1 VTAIDRY
8 FDDLLARLGDLRGRS
23 GPAIEAAA
31 TACATT
37 IRHGGV
43 VHVFDTGHLVSHE
56 LINRAGGLAA
66 FVPLRIEL
74 VVDDPHPVREVDAA
88 EAAAAIPELITAALA
103 SSRTRP
109 GDVLVVGS
117 VSGTAALPVELCR
130 QAGERGLVTIAVTSI
145 AYSTALES
153 RHPSG
158 RRLAEVATIVID
170 NGAPYGD
177 AALAF
182 DGVDHACCP
191 FSGVGAVAALWAVVA
206 RTVEILA
213 AADLAPTV
221 FASINLPDGPE
232 LLEEARARY
241 RELGR

>member
-1 VTAIDRY
+1 M
-8 FDDLLARLGDLRGRS
+8 
-23 GPAIEAAA
+23 
-31 TACATT
+31 
-37 IRHGGV
+37 
-43 VHVFDTGHLVSHE
+43 SHE

-66 FVPLRIEL
+66 FVPFRIEL

-88 EAAAAIPELITAALA
+88 EAAATIPELVTAALA

-117 VSGTAALPVELCR
+117 VSGTAPLPVELCR
-130 QAGERGLVTIAVTSI
+130 QARDRGLVTIAVTSI
-145 AYSTALES
+145 AYSTALEP

-158 RRLAEVATIVID
+158 RRLAEVAAIVID

-177 AALAF
+177 AALAL
-182 DGVDHACCP
+182 DGVDHPCCP

-213 AADLAPTV
+213 ADDLAPTV
-221 FASINLPDGPE
+221 FASINRPDGPE
-232 LLEEARARY
+232 LLDEARARY